1 MKNLLA
7 IFKILMKLAT
17 QKLISL
23 KSLAF
28 PIIKSTVIK
37 TTSRFTTNK
46 NNSPFKSQG
55 PTRHFSSTSTLSNIN
70 ESDGSNFENDTNI
83 LGWTDYAHKLTSQ
96 NKYITKSILNLAFLS
111 FFQKVLQHVTKDNLV
126 LLTFRV
132 KLSNGEE
139 RFIKYLSF
147 FPKGEKMYN
156 KILYLLD
163 YNLKLKTLFWKEEDK
178 KARHSEIIFRYKII
192 SK

>member
-37 TTSRFTTNK
+37 TTSRLTLNK

-55 PTRHFSSTSTLSNIN
+55 SIRHFSFTPSLSNN
-70 ESDGSNFENDTNI
+70 GSDNSENDSNN
-83 LGWTDYAHKLTSQ
+83 LGWTDHNYKLILP
-96 NKYITKSILNLAFLS
+96 NKQITKSILNLALLS
-111 FFQKVLQHVTKDNLV
+111 FYNKVLQNTTKDNLI
-126 LLTFRV
+126 LLTLRV

-163 YNLKLKTLFWKEEDK
+163 SNLKLKTLFWKDEDK
-178 KARHSEIIFRYKII
+178 KERHSEIIFRYKII
-192 SK
+192 KK